1 MKRFIFLPLSLLIL
15 SSLIFFSCSSC
26 KHTAQNPKE
35 EVKLTTKADSA
46 SWFIGTQIAGN
57 LKREKFS
64 ESLNQDVLI
73 SAIKAQFESDSLL
86 FDMQEGNR
94 IVREFIAEASQ
105 ANFKDKI
112 EAGKKFLEEN
122 GKRAEVT
129 TTPSGLQYEILV
141 KGNGKIPTRA
151 NTVKAHYHGTLLD
164 GTVFDSSVERNQ
176 PFETQ
181 VTRVIK
187 GWTEALLMMPV
198 GSKWKLYLP
207 YDLAYG
213 ERGAG
218 GSIGPYETLIFEIEL
233 LEIVK

>member
-1 MKRFIFLPLSLLIL
+1 MKRFIFLPLCFLIF

-26 KHTAQNPKE
+26 KHTAQNTE

-94 IVREFIAEASQ
+94 IIREFIAETSR

-141 KGNGKIPTRA
+141 KGNGQIPTQTS
-151 NTVKAHYHGTLLD
+151 TVKAHYHGTLLD

-176 PFETQ
+176 PFETH